1 VPRFVL
7 HEHQVPRH
15 HFDLRLEHDRGHGPV
30 LVSWAVPKGV
40 PETEG
45 VNRLAVA
52 VPDHDMDHIDYTDER
67 KSIAA
72 AGTYVAHEFSDD
84 KVVVTFA
91 DPTGHRLTGTY
102 ALIHTAEAN
111 WLLRRIRPR

>member
-1 VPRFVL
+1 MPRFVL

-15 HFDLRLEHDRGHGPV
+15 HFDLRLEHDRGQGPV

-40 PETEG
+40 PSTEG

-52 VPDHDMDHIDYTDER
+52 VPDHDLDHIAYTDEH

-72 AGTYVAHEFSDD
+72 AGTYTAHEFGDD

-91 DPTGHRLTGTY
+91 GEGLTGAY
-102 ALIHTAEAN
+102 ALIHTRDAN
-111 WLLRRIRPR
+111 WLLRRIRPRA

>member
-1 VPRFVL
+1 MPRFVL

-15 HFDLRLEHDRGHGPV
+15 HFDLRLEHDRGQGPV

-40 PETEG
+40 PGTEG

-52 VPDHDMDHIDYTDER
+52 VPDHDMDHIGYTDAQ

-72 AGTYVAHEFSDD
+72 HGTYTAHEFGDG
-84 KVVVTFA
+84 KVVVTFHGEHLA
-91 DPTGHRLTGTY
+91 GTY
-102 ALIHTAEAN
+102 ALIHTGGQH

>member
-15 HFDLRLEHDRGHGPV
+15 HFDLRLEHDRGQGEGPV

-40 PETEG
+40 PEAEG

-52 VPDHDMDHIDYTDER
+52 VPDHDLDHIDFTDTQ

-72 AGTYVAHEFSDD
+72 AGHYTAHEFTDA
-84 KVVVTFA
+84 KVVVTF
-91 DPTGHRLTGTY
+91 TGDRLNGPY
-102 ALIHTAEAN
+102 ALIHTRDAN
-111 WLLRRIRPR
+111 WLLRRIRPRA